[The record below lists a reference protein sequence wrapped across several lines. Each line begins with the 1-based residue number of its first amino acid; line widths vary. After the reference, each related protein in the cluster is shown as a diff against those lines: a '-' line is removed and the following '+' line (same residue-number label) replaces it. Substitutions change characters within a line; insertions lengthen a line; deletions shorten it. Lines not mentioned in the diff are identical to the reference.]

1 MRYFNCSLV
10 GDKICLGG
18 AMFALMLSGC
28 SVLDN
33 ATYNNTE
40 KPENS
45 AEQQAELKAIAKAL
59 VDETHLQASPDIFAA
74 SSEVNSTK
82 LVAEFQA
89 TAQSI
94 EYARQQQQAQ
104 QTTPSQVK
112 ELYQQALTELAE
124 QNWQQANK
132 LLSQV
137 IAISPELAG
146 SYINQAIIAQKTQ
159 QPALAQEKINRA
171 LKVSP
176 LNPYA
181 HNLNGVMA
189 RARGD
194 FSLAEQSYLQALNSL
209 PDYADAHLNLA
220 ILAEL
225 YQGRFALAQQHYQA
239 YLLIH
244 QDDKQVQ
251 RWLAGLSLKLAQ
263 TSSGE

>member
-10 GDKICLGG
+10 GDKTCVGMAI
-18 AMFALMLSGC
+18 FALMLSGC
-28 SVLDN
+28 SALDMSANN
-33 ATYNNTE
+33 AD

-59 VDETHLQASPDIFAA
+59 VNEADLPSSADTFAV
-74 SSEVNSTK
+74 SSKGNGVELAT
-82 LVAEFQA
+82 AFQA

-104 QTTPSQVK
+104 QTTPSEVK
-112 ELYQQALTELAE
+112 ELYQQALSEMAE

-137 IAISPELAG
+137 IALCPELAG

-159 QPALAQEKINRA
+159 QLALAQEKINQA

-225 YQGRFALAQQHYQA
+225 YQGKFALAQQHYQA